1 MSISVVND
9 EPKFLTGS
17 DDRVFKTLVNSGEK
31 GKIILEAI
39 LKTVFEETVEVLEFL
54 SVEQPLEK
62 VTEKKKTLDCLVK
75 VKDKYVNVEINLND
89 YDIAKAVRN
98 FAYLCSFYSQ
108 NTRKGQTYD
117 TETLCVQVNINFG
130 YSPYNRSDKI
140 VTKAY
145 MQDEDGVIID
155 NFAIWN
161 MYVENIRR
169 LCYNNSKERDKY
181 RYILML
187 DEDKDNL
194 ELFYPSDDI
203 VSIYKGELMRLNS
216 DADFVWDI
224 TEEEDAQKLF
234 NTRMY
239 LAEKEGLE
247 KGMAQGMAQG
257 IEQGIEQK
265 NIDVIK
271 NMLSLNASIED
282 ITKVVELSVDE
293 VKKII
298 IDNKLEGD

>member
-9 EPKFLTGS
+9 KPRFLTGS

-31 GKIILEAI
+31 GKIILEAV

-62 VTEKKKTLDCLVK
+62 VTDRRKVLDCLVK
-75 VKDKYVNVEINLND
+75 VRDRYVNVEINLND
-89 YDIAKAVRN
+89 YDTAKAVRN
-98 FAYLCSFYSQ
+98 FAYLCSFYNQ
-108 NTRKGQTYD
+108 NTRKGDSYD

-140 VTKAY
+140 ITKAY
-145 MQDEDGVIID
+145 MQDEDGVIIS

-161 MYVENIRR
+161 VFVENIKRV
-169 LCYNNSKERDKY
+169 CYNSSKERDKY

-194 ELFYPSDDI
+194 DLFYPSDDI
-203 VSIYKGELMRLNS
+203 VSIYKGEIMRLNS
-216 DADFVWDI
+216 DADFVWDL
-224 TEEEDAQKLF
+224 TPEEDAKKLY
-234 NTRMY
+234 NTRLR
-239 LAEKEGLE
+239 LAEKEI
-247 KGMAQGMAQG
+247 MAQGLAKG
-257 IEQGIEQK
+257 IEQGVEQNRIEM
-265 NIDVIK
+265 IK
-271 NMLSLNASIED
+271 NFYKIGTPIED
-282 ITKVVELSVDE
+282 IAKASNLSVDE

-298 IDNKLEGD
+298 DSK

>member
-1 MSISVVND
+1 M
-9 EPKFLTGS
+9 
-17 DDRVFKTLVNSGEK
+17 
-31 GKIILEAI
+31 
-39 LKTVFEETVEVLEFL
+39 
-54 SVEQPLEK
+54 
-62 VTEKKKTLDCLVK
+62 
-75 VKDKYVNVEINLND
+75 KDKYVNVEINLND

-145 MQDEDGVIID
+145 MQDEDGVII
-155 NFAIWN
+155 
-161 MYVENIRR
+161 YVENIRH
-169 LCYNNSKERDKY
+169 LCYNDSKERDKY

-194 ELFYPSDDI
+194 DLFYPSDDI

-239 LAEKEGLE
+239 LAEKEGMEKGMAQGLE
-247 KGMAQGMAQG
+247 KGMAQG
-257 IEQGIEQK
+257 IEQNRIEM
-265 NIDVIK
+265 IK
-271 NMLSLNASIED
+271 NFYKIGTSIED
-282 ITKVVELSVDE
+282 IAKASNLSVEE
-293 VKKII
+293 VKKIV
-298 IDNKLEGD
+298 DSK

>member
-1 MSISVVND
+1 MPTIVISD
-9 EPKFLTGS
+9 KPKFLTGS

-39 LKTVFEETVEVLEFL
+39 LKTVFEETVEVIEFL

-62 VTEKKKTLDCLVK
+62 VIDRKKVLYCLVK
-75 VKDKYVNVEINLND
+75 VSDKYVNVEINLND

-98 FAYLCSFYSQ
+98 FAFLCSFYSQ
-108 NTRKGQTYD
+108 NTRKGDAYD

-140 VTKAY
+140 MTKAY

-161 MYVENIRR
+161 VFVENIKRV
-169 LCYNNSKERDKY
+169 CYNNPKERDKY

-224 TEEEDAQKLF
+224 TPEEDAKKLF
-234 NTRMY
+234 NTRLR
-239 LAEKEGLE
+239 LAEKEI
-247 KGMAQGMAQG
+247 MAQGLAQG
-257 IEQGIEQK
+257 IEQGIEQ
-265 NIDVIK
+265 NRIEMIK
-271 NMLSLNASIED
+271 NFYKIGTPIED
-282 ITKVVELSVDE
+282 IAKASNLSVDE

-298 IDNKLEGD
+298 DSK

>member
-1 MSISVVND
+1 MPITVISD
-9 EPKFLTGS
+9 KPKFLTGS

-39 LKTVFEETVEVLEFL
+39 LKTVFEETVEVIEFL

-62 VTEKKKTLDCLVK
+62 VIDRKKVLDCLVK
-75 VKDKYVNVEINLND
+75 VSDKYVNVEINLND

-98 FAYLCSFYSQ
+98 FAFLCSFYSQ
-108 NTRKGQTYD
+108 NTRKGDAYD
-117 TETLCVQVNINFG
+117 TETLCVQVNINFD

-140 VTKAY
+140 TTKAY

-161 MYVENIRR
+161 VFVENIKRV
-169 LCYNNSKERDKY
+169 CYNNPKERDKY

-224 TEEEDAQKLF
+224 TPEEDAKKLF
-234 NTRMY
+234 NTRLR
-239 LAEKEGLE
+239 LAEKEI
-247 KGMAQGMAQG
+247 MAQGLAQG
-257 IEQGIEQK
+257 IEQGIEQ
-265 NIDVIK
+265 NRIEMIK
-271 NMLSLNASIED
+271 NFYKIGTPIED
-282 ITKVVELSVDE
+282 IAKASNLSVDE

-298 IDNKLEGD
+298 DSK

>member
-1 MSISVVND
+1 MSISAVSD
-9 EPKFLTGS
+9 KPKFLTGS

-62 VTEKKKTLDCLVK
+62 VTERKKTLDCLVK
-75 VKDKYVNVEINLND
+75 VHDKYVNVEINLND

-145 MQDEDGVIID
+145 MQ
-155 NFAIWN
+155 N
-161 MYVENIRR
+161 
-169 LCYNNSKERDKY
+169 
-181 RYILML
+181 
-187 DEDKDNL
+187 EDKDNL

-234 NTRMY
+234 NTRMH
-239 LAEKEGLE
+239 LAEK
-247 KGMAQGMAQG
+247 KGRELGIKLGIERG
-257 IEQGIEQK
+257 IEQGIEY
-265 NIDVIK
+265 NVPI
-271 NMLSLNASIED
+271 
-282 ITKVVELSVDE
+282 SVDTIRRRYPIKWTYQE
-293 VKKII
+293 GIESLIVDTKIWVF
-298 IDNKLEGD
+298 